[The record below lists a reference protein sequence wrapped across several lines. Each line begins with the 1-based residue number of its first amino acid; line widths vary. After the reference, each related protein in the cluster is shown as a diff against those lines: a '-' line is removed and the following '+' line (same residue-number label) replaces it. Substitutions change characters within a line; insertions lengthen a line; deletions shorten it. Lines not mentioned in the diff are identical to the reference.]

1 MKSNRITIRSVHESE
16 IMEMLS
22 MLAEEGIYHNEELYV
37 LLYESYPD
45 LMIVAERE
53 GSLLGFVVG
62 ALSTEDSGR
71 ILVLFV
77 RRDYRGMGIGKRL
90 LREVIRRM
98 VTIYGVKEIT
108 LEVHEKNETAI
119 KLYEEFGFR
128 KVKKLHGYYNGEDG
142 WLMVKKIMP

>member
-1 MKSNRITIRSVHESE
+1 
-16 IMEMLS
+16 
-22 MLAEEGIYHNEELYV
+22 
-37 LLYESYPD
+37 
-45 LMIVAERE
+45 
-53 GSLLGFVVG
+53 
-62 ALSTEDSGR
+62 
-71 ILVLFV
+71 VLFV

>member
-62 ALSTEDSGR
+62 ALST
-71 ILVLFV
+71 
-77 RRDYRGMGIGKRL
+77 
-90 LREVIRRM
+90 
-98 VTIYGVKEIT
+98 
-108 LEVHEKNETAI
+108 
-119 KLYEEFGFR
+119 
-128 KVKKLHGYYNGEDG
+128 
-142 WLMVKKIMP
+142 